1 MNQFII
7 DVPDA
12 RDVPFVRA
20 LLLGLRQVSLV
31 EEPELSDEEEAR
43 EQDDAQAAY
52 DRYKADPAPPEFVPW
67 KEVKAA
73 IRDGREL

>member
-7 DVPDA
+7 DVPDS

-31 EEPELSDEEEAR
+31 EEPELSEEEEAR
-43 EQDDAQAAY
+43 EQADAQAAY

-67 KEVKAA
+67 EEVKAA
-73 IRDGREL
+73 MRDGREC